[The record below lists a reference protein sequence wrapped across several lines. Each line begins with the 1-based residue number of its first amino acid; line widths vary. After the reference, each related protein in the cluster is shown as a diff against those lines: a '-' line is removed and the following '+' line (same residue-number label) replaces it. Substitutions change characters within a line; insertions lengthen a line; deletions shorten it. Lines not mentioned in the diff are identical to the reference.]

1 MGMRVIRV
9 GMQKMWGIRVGMRGM
24 RVIREGIMGMR
35 EIRVGMMGTR
45 VGMQENG
52 GGGNEGN
59 KRENLRTEVQLM
71 NYNCGEGQE
80 TKNCVFRIIV

>member
-52 GGGNEGN
+52 GVAMKGIRG
-59 KRENLRTEVQLM
+59 RIFVQKC
-71 NYNCGEGQE
+71 N
-80 TKNCVFRIIV
+80 

>member
-9 GMQKMWGIRVGMRGM
+9 GMQKMWGIRVGM

-52 GGGNEGN
+52 GVAMKGIRG
-59 KRENLRTEVQLM
+59 RIFVQKC
-71 NYNCGEGQE
+71 N
-80 TKNCVFRIIV
+80 